1 LSERQ
6 AHEAHANGETYS
18 VLVDSLEKPFCVI
31 LVMANAVVTDF
42 LDEHLRP
49 ALSYHFQVISPGRMF
64 LTMAIHRE
72 FNDEAVAKGTRYT
85 FTEEGT
91 VNIRRETFSP
101 VHNLE
106 TVAITT
112 DVSSNYAAVPKFGE
126 YEVFMRRERQLH

>member
-1 LSERQ
+1 MPRPIYFCRKWFAAKKYAPDVWSERQ
-6 AHEAHANGETYS
+6 AHEAHENGETYC

-31 LVMANAVVTDF
+31 LVMENAVVTDF

-85 FTEEGT
+85 FTEGGSRPFT
-91 VNIRRETFSP
+91 IWKP
-101 VHNLE
+101 L
-106 TVAITT
+106 
-112 DVSSNYAAVPKFGE
+112 
-126 YEVFMRRERQLH
+126 Q